1 MRENFTPFF
10 SRFFR
15 INTCDH
21 VFHHWATIPS
31 GISNVCNFEDLHKS
45 RANRLARRGNIA
57 RVSDKLGQRADL
69 CSAFKSNMRRY
80 TKAVGKNQVTA
91 TLDPIQQVGEFFKKL
106 LEVRPD
112 RLCLPHHP
120 LQL

>member
-1 MRENFTPFF
+1 MPFNSRNGHAQNVVDDLAGMGNICPTQIGPLPQTVTRKVGKIPTCF

-21 VFHHWATIPS
+21 VLDHWATIPS

-57 RVSDKLGQRADL
+57 RVSDQFGQRADL
-69 CSAFKSNMRRY
+69 CSQA
-80 TKAVGKNQVTA
+80 G
-91 TLDPIQQVGEFFKKL
+91 P
-106 LEVRPD
+106 
-112 RLCLPHHP
+112 
-120 LQL
+120 